1 MISGDKHRRP
11 VARVGALEQ
20 MFIGRDSR
28 TLDEKGRCTIPVRHR
43 PGLAMGMVVTR
54 GLDGGLFVFP
64 MPEWSR
70 LVEKIRAL
78 PITNPAARS
87 FSRFLL
93 GDAADCK
100 LDGQGRVL
108 VPRFLLDIAAIDGEA
123 VIIGQGGRLELWDAS
138 RLAEVQGS
146 FESDPHK
153 VASGFAE
160 LGV

>member
-1 MISGDKHRRP
+1 
-11 VARVGALEQ
+11 
-20 MFIGRDSR
+20 MFMGRDSR
-28 TLDEKGRCTIPVRHR
+28 TLDEKGRLTIPVKHR

-64 MPEWSR
+64 MPEWNR
-70 LVEKIRAL
+70 LVEKIQAL
-78 PITNPAARS
+78 PITNPTARV

-108 VPRFLLDIAAIDGEA
+108 VPRFLLGIAGIDSE
-123 VIIGQGGRLELWDAS
+123 VVVIGQGARLELWDAS
-138 RLAEVQGS
+138 RLAEVQGE
-146 FESDPHK
+146 FEGDPQK